1 MRYIT
6 NHLVYTSDFILEIF
20 PITGAFTNFDTKNSK
35 WVLCEGEFQNKTTKV
50 NGTFAA
56 CTSSDFSI
64 KGKGIVIKT
73 PGYCIAE
80 EFITSVNANQYGHL
94 SYIDGCSNTGLIG
107 PVRNGFPCI
116 NYLYFPENTKQTI
129 HTHPSC
135 RIGMILNGSG
145 EAEVNGKIF
154 ELNTGDLFLLDKF
167 TKHRFLTNKSHM
179 SLMVFHPDSEDGPKD
194 EFNPMKSRTYF

>member
-6 NHLVYTSDFILEIF
+6 THFTYASDFVLEIF
-20 PITGAFTNFDTKNSK
+20 PTTSHFANFDSNSSK
-35 WVLCEGEFQNKTTKV
+35 WVMCTGEFQSKNTKV

-56 CTSSDFSI
+56 CTSSEFSI
-64 KGKGIVIKT
+64 SGKGVVIKT
-73 PGYCIAE
+73 PGYCISE
-80 EFITSVNANQYGHL
+80 DFITCVNANQYGHL

-116 NYLYFPENTKQTI
+116 NYLYFPENTAQTI